1 MVTLLTYDCILS
13 ANTDIIGG
21 RHSVVAIVAVYP
33 LVALTRGGGTGR
45 ETKDNK
51 LDCMKECNVVNMHQI
66 DNLVLLKDVPPLD
79 FV

>member
-51 LDCMKECNVVNMHQI
+51 LD
-66 DNLVLLKDVPPLD
+66 
-79 FV
+79 